1 MAILLGFYIYKVQL
15 TALFCFTNDCN
26 SGTTYLWIIKKL
38 TIERK
43 SMKYLVNFKI
53 KAQGWSEIVE
63 VPSNQDSEQDRS
75 DAREKAAELLA
86 NRILNSGIL
95 TLIDTSN
102 INTIP
107 MQLEKVKKDV

>member
-1 MAILLGFYIYKVQL
+1 
-15 TALFCFTNDCN
+15 
-26 SGTTYLWIIKKL
+26 
-38 TIERK
+38 
-43 SMKYLVNFKI
+43 MKYLVNFKI

-75 DAREKAAELLA
+75 DAREKAAELLT

-102 INTIP
+102 TNTIP
-107 MQLEKVKKDV
+107 MQLEKVKKVV